1 MDSALALKWIYK
13 WSFYPLWG
21 GFDRFKEQQSHGRRF
36 YSRLLAW
43 TRWPGNFPD
52 DPKTFQRMWKL
63 LRWPG
68 FFFRLSGNFLDHL
81 EIFQMIWKLSTL
93 CENFPGRLETFQI
106 IWKLS
111 KLSEKL
117 SRHFLEMTVM
127 QWRVDFIVTRK
138 NIPDAQKHSANQAF
152 LPLAGQCASLC
163 LLLLRG
169 GGIAYSRS
177 KCGWY

>member
-81 EIFQMIWKLSTL
+81 ETFHIMWKLSRSSG
-93 CENFPGRLETFQI
+93 NFSDHLKTFQTI
-106 IWKLS
+106 GKTL
-111 KLSEKL
+111 KAF
-117 SRHFLEMTVM
+117 SRNDCHAVEGWFYS
-127 QWRVDFIVTRK
+127 
-138 NIPDAQKHSANQAF
+138 NAQKHSGRAKTFRQPGF
-152 LPLAGQCASLC
+152 SAS
-163 LLLLRG
+163 
-169 GGIAYSRS
+169 
-177 KCGWY
+177 GWTVC